1 MIEQQPIIAEAIELV
16 ESPAGWS
23 IDRSLGMECESV
35 RVPWTTKI
43 GIEPGEDLACHIPI
57 LNA

>member
-35 RVPWTTKI
+35 RVPWTT
-43 GIEPGEDLACHIPI
+43 GPR
-57 LNA
+57 